1 MYKYITILGAAGQ
14 IAQKLTATLLTYTDM
29 HLTLYGRQL
38 STRLHPEILEHERVT
53 VIEGSFQNPAKLE
66 QAVTNAEIVFVGAME
81 AGSDM
86 ASIVKA
92 LSRKN
97 VRRVIGHCDA
107 MNRVVSQALAIARR
121 PINTLILGPTGTG
134 KEVIAKTIHYHSPRR
149 EAPFVAVNCTAIPD
163 SLFESEMFG
172 IEKGVATGVNARRG
186 LVEEASGGTLFLDE
200 LADMSLANQAKLL
213 RVLEEREVLR
223 VGSAKPVPVDIKIIA
238 ATNVNLEEAVK
249 DGRFRE
255 DLYYRIN
262 VAELRLP
269 PLRERGDD
277 ILLLARHLLE
287 QHARVMGRPR
297 LSLAPATRQ
306 CLLAYDW
313 PGNVRELNNEMER
326 AAALA
331 LEDVI
336 RPSDLSAR
344 VLAALAGSGGIG
356 VASDIQ
362 PDIPAPPLLRQA
374 DVLPEDM
381 MNLDEAERL
390 LIQRALEVSGGNKS
404 RAASMACA
412 RSCCV
417 SASVPIGIKAGSRE
431 VRHEHDAPDSV
442 GPAGRRFGRSFR
454 GAGTVSDLEDGRRDH
469 DSHGGKKFFLVDAGG
484 GRKPERRL
492 HEPTG
497 EQGARRAGTQE
508 PVGRNGGAG
517 RRHPCRPERKPAGR
531 RAEGAADQNRVARSG
546 FRRDTA

>member
-1 MYKYITILGAAGQ
+1 MMTVKVEAREFQRAG
-14 IAQKLTATLLTYTDM
+14 L
-29 HLTLYGRQL
+29 
-38 STRLHPEILEHERVT
+38 
-53 VIEGSFQNPAKLE
+53 IEELE
-66 QAVTNAEIVFVGAME
+66 QRNRELEE
-81 AGSDM
+81 AR
-86 ASIVKA
+86 ARLQERNVQ
-92 LSRKN
+92 LVETLRREYN

-269 PLRERGDD
+269 PCASGDD

-336 RPSDLSAR
+336 RPSDLSAQ

-404 RAASMACA
+404 RAAGML
-412 RSCCV
+412 
-417 SASVPIGIKAGSRE
+417 GITRE
-431 VRHEHDAPDSV
+431 GLRKKLLRLGIRTD
-442 GPAGRRFGRSFR
+442 
-454 GAGTVSDLEDGRRDH
+454 RDK
-469 DSHGGKKFFLVDAGG
+469 SGESGGEA
-484 GRKPERRL
+484 
-492 HEPTG
+492 
-497 EQGARRAGTQE
+497 
-508 PVGRNGGAG
+508 
-517 RRHPCRPERKPAGR
+517 
-531 RAEGAADQNRVARSG
+531 
-546 FRRDTA
+546 

>member
-1 MYKYITILGAAGQ
+1 MCVEKNDSSRVLEKLIRLCDDLAWGRPADENALFELTKKGTSTPDLERLAEAFGMMTVKVEAREFQRAG
-14 IAQKLTATLLTYTDM
+14 L
-29 HLTLYGRQL
+29 
-38 STRLHPEILEHERVT
+38 
-53 VIEGSFQNPAKLE
+53 IEELE
-66 QAVTNAEIVFVGAME
+66 QRNRELEE
-81 AGSDM
+81 AR
-86 ASIVKA
+86 ARLQERNVQ
-92 LSRKN
+92 LVETLRREYN

-404 RAASMACA
+404 RAASML
-412 RSCCV
+412 
-417 SASVPIGIKAGSRE
+417 GITRE
-431 VRHEHDAPDSV
+431 GLRKKLLRLGIRTD
-442 GPAGRRFGRSFR
+442 
-454 GAGTVSDLEDGRRDH
+454 RDK
-469 DSHGGKKFFLVDAGG
+469 SGESGGEA
-484 GRKPERRL
+484 
-492 HEPTG
+492 
-497 EQGARRAGTQE
+497 
-508 PVGRNGGAG
+508 
-517 RRHPCRPERKPAGR
+517 
-531 RAEGAADQNRVARSG
+531 
-546 FRRDTA
+546 

>member
-1 MYKYITILGAAGQ
+1 
-14 IAQKLTATLLTYTDM
+14 
-29 HLTLYGRQL
+29 
-38 STRLHPEILEHERVT
+38 
-53 VIEGSFQNPAKLE
+53 
-66 QAVTNAEIVFVGAME
+66 
-81 AGSDM
+81 
-86 ASIVKA
+86 
-92 LSRKN
+92 
-97 VRRVIGHCDA
+97 
-107 MNRVVSQALAIARR
+107 
-121 PINTLILGPTGTG
+121 
-134 KEVIAKTIHYHSPRR
+134 
-149 EAPFVAVNCTAIPD
+149 
-163 SLFESEMFG
+163 MFG

-404 RAASMACA
+404 RAAGML
-412 RSCCV
+412 
-417 SASVPIGIKAGSRE
+417 GITRE
-431 VRHEHDAPDSV
+431 GLRKKLLRLGIRTD
-442 GPAGRRFGRSFR
+442 
-454 GAGTVSDLEDGRRDH
+454 RDK
-469 DSHGGKKFFLVDAGG
+469 SGESGGEA
-484 GRKPERRL
+484 
-492 HEPTG
+492 
-497 EQGARRAGTQE
+497 
-508 PVGRNGGAG
+508 
-517 RRHPCRPERKPAGR
+517 
-531 RAEGAADQNRVARSG
+531 
-546 FRRDTA
+546 

>member
-1 MYKYITILGAAGQ
+1 MMTVQVEARAFQRAG
-14 IAQKLTATLLTYTDM
+14 L
-29 HLTLYGRQL
+29 
-38 STRLHPEILEHERVT
+38 
-53 VIEGSFQNPAKLE
+53 IEELE
-66 QAVTNAEIVFVGAME
+66 QRNRELEE
-81 AGSDM
+81 AR
-86 ASIVKA
+86 ARLQERNVH
-92 LSRKN
+92 LVETLRREYN
-97 VRRVIGHCDA
+97 VRRVIGHCEA
-107 MNRVVSQALAIARR
+107 MKRVVSQALAIARR

-172 IEKGVATGVNARRG
+172 IEKGVATGVSARRG

-213 RVLEEREVLR
+213 RVLEEREVMR
-223 VGSAKPVPVDIKIIA
+223 VGSARPVPVDIKVIA
-238 ATNVNLEEAVK
+238 ATNVNLEKAVK
-249 DGRFRE
+249 EGRFRE

-287 QHARVMGRPR
+287 QHARSMGRAR

-356 VASDIQ
+356 VPEDIRLTSD
-362 PDIPAPPLLRQA
+362 PEAY
-374 DVLPEDM
+374 LPEETL
-381 MNLDEAERL
+381 NLDEAERL
-390 LIQRALEVSGGNKS
+390 LVRRALEASGGNKS
-404 RAASMACA
+404 RAAEML
-412 RSCCV
+412 
-417 SASVPIGIKAGSRE
+417 GITRE
-431 VRHEHDAPDSV
+431 GLRKKLI
-442 GPAGRRFGRSFR
+442 RFGIRP
-454 GAGTVSDLEDGRRDH
+454 DMEKDGEP
-469 DSHGGKKFFLVDAGG
+469 GGEA
-484 GRKPERRL
+484 
-492 HEPTG
+492 
-497 EQGARRAGTQE
+497 
-508 PVGRNGGAG
+508 
-517 RRHPCRPERKPAGR
+517 
-531 RAEGAADQNRVARSG
+531 
-546 FRRDTA
+546 

>member
-1 MYKYITILGAAGQ
+1 MSSSGPKSEPFSRKAREFQRAG
-14 IAQKLTATLLTYTDM
+14 L
-29 HLTLYGRQL
+29 
-38 STRLHPEILEHERVT
+38 
-53 VIEGSFQNPAKLE
+53 IEELE
-66 QAVTNAEIVFVGAME
+66 QRNRELEE
-81 AGSDM
+81 AR
-86 ASIVKA
+86 ARLQERNVH
-92 LSRKN
+92 LVETLRREYN
-97 VRRVIGHCDA
+97 VRRVIGHCEA
-107 MNRVVSQALAIARR
+107 MKRVVSQALAIARR

-172 IEKGVATGVNARRG
+172 IEKGVATGVSARRG

-223 VGSAKPVPVDIKIIA
+223 VGSARPVPVDIKVIA
-238 ATNVNLEEAVK
+238 ATNVNLEKAVK
-249 DGRFRE
+249 EGRFRE

-287 QHARVMGRPR
+287 QHARSMGRAR

-356 VASDIQ
+356 VPEDIRLTSD
-362 PDIPAPPLLRQA
+362 PEAY
-374 DVLPEDM
+374 LPEETL
-381 MNLDEAERL
+381 NLDEAERL
-390 LIQRALEVSGGNKS
+390 LVRRALEASGGNKS
-404 RAASMACA
+404 RAAEML
-412 RSCCV
+412 
-417 SASVPIGIKAGSRE
+417 GITRE
-431 VRHEHDAPDSV
+431 GLRKKLI
-442 GPAGRRFGRSFR
+442 RFGIRP
-454 GAGTVSDLEDGRRDH
+454 DMEKDGEP
-469 DSHGGKKFFLVDAGG
+469 GGEA
-484 GRKPERRL
+484 
-492 HEPTG
+492 
-497 EQGARRAGTQE
+497 
-508 PVGRNGGAG
+508 
-517 RRHPCRPERKPAGR
+517 
-531 RAEGAADQNRVARSG
+531 
-546 FRRDTA
+546 